1 MPFHFSW
8 SHLPP
13 TCLLLGL
20 TVGFIFSNPFKSW
33 TSRAGKL
40 ALQLSVVLLGFSVPL
55 NDVMLAGRDG
65 FIWTLLTLVTALSLG
80 GGLAKIL
87 GLPQRL
93 ATLVSFG
100 TAICGGSAIAAAAPV
115 IGADSDEIA
124 ASLATVFLLNAVALF
139 LFPSVGHMFALGPQ
153 QFGTWA
159 AIAIHDTSSVVGA
172 ALSYDSAS
180 VATAT
185 TVKLARALW
194 IVPCCIVFGWYF
206 NRNVKE
212 NTDAKVMGRQRYIKL
227 VPWFIPGF
235 LLASLLRTFLL
246 SPESQVVSVLGA
258 ASKIGLSFS
267 LLCIGAGVTR
277 KVFLQSGPK
286 AFGLGLT
293 LWLVVSIGSL
303 AAILLT

>member
-1 MPFHFSW
+1 MI
-8 SHLPP
+8 
-13 TCLLLGL
+13 
-20 TVGFIFSNPFKSW
+20 GFIFGNPYKPWS
-33 TSRAGKL
+33 SQAGKL
-40 ALQLSVVLLGFSVPL
+40 ALQVSVVLLGFSVPL
-55 NDVMLAGRDG
+55 DDVMLAGRDG
-65 FIWTLLTLVTALSLG
+65 FIWTLFTLVTALSLG
-80 GGLAKIL
+80 AGLARIL

-139 LFPSVGHMFALGPQ
+139 LFPWIGHLFALEPH

-172 ALSYDSAS
+172 ALAYDPAS

-206 NRNVKE
+206 NRNSTVR
-212 NTDAKVMGRQRYIKL
+212 TMGPLRYLKL
-227 VPWFIPGF
+227 IPWFIPGF

-246 SPESQVVSVLGA
+246 SAESPVIPVLGA

-286 AFGLGLT
+286 AFGLGLA